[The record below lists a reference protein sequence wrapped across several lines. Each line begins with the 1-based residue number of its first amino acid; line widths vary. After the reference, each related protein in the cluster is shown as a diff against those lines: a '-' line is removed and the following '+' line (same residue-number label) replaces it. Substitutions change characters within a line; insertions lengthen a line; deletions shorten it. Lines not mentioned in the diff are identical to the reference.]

1 MSASMRKRGPVT
13 DPHVTAPDTPS
24 WPYLP
29 DAERGALRELLIHG
43 PLPRAEIAR
52 RLGVSRASLTR
63 ATRVLMEHSMISEG
77 EVALR
82 GAMGR
87 PSELLVVR
95 HDAHHFLGIK
105 LTGDAVFAVVTDL
118 GAQIVASVEEPLI
131 STSVEDT
138 IDQLVAIHARFA
150 EEFDDIHA
158 AGVCLAGDF
167 ARVDGRQI
175 VVVSFFLQWQDVA
188 LAELLSA
195 RLGIPVTADNDVRA
209 LTAAEHWFGA
219 GAGCDSL
226 AVVTV
231 GAGIGSGLVVDGVV
245 VTGHHGRAG
254 RLDHLIVDSTGPSC
268 GQGHRGCASAYLP
281 SEAIV
286 EAVGVDGLDYAG
298 AVELARGGDPAA
310 QRAFDDAGRALGVLI
325 GTILNGLDPEK
336 IVLTGEGLAVV
347 ELAGASIDRSI
358 EDVRLPSEHPVPL
371 DIQPF
376 EFTEWARAG
385 AVLAIRSV
393 LHF

>member
-1 MSASMRKRGPVT
+1 MSTALRKRGPV
-13 DPHVTAPDTPS
+13 DDTRVIATGS
-24 WPYLP
+24 RAWPYLA

-52 RLGVSRASLTR
+52 RLSVSRASLTR
-63 ATRVLMEHSMISEG
+63 ATRVLMEHSMIAEG

-82 GAMGR
+82 AAMGR
-87 PSELLVVR
+87 PSEMLVVR
-95 HDAHHFLGIK
+95 RDTHHFLGIK

-118 GAQIVASVEEPLI
+118 GAQIVASVEEPLV
-131 STSVEDT
+131 SRSVEDT
-138 IDQLVAIHARFA
+138 VDQIVAIHARFS
-150 EEFDDIHA
+150 EQYDDIHA
-158 AGVCLAGDF
+158 AGVCLAGDL
-167 ARVDGRQI
+167 ARIDGRQI
-175 VVVSFFLQWQDVA
+175 VVVSFFLQWHDVP
-188 LAELLSA
+188 LADLLSE

-245 VTGHHGRAG
+245 VTGHNGRAG
-254 RLDHLIVDSTGPSC
+254 RLDHLIVDSDGPTC
-268 GQGHRGCASAYLP
+268 GLGHHGCASAYLP
-281 SEAIV
+281 SDSILDAI
-286 EAVGVDGLDYAG
+286 GRPGLDYAG
-298 AVELARGGDPAA
+298 AVELARSGDAGA
-310 QRAFDDAGRALGVLI
+310 QLAFDDAGRALGVII

-347 ELAGASIDRSI
+347 ELSRESIDRSI
-358 EDVRLPSEHPVPL
+358 EAVRLPSEQPVPL
-371 DIQPF
+371 DVQPF

-385 AVLAIRSV
+385 AVVAIRSV